1 MQQVHGF
8 GNMAAEVQ
16 NQCSVI
22 ITNNSNNN
30 KVKAFLSRPN
40 AKPKNVGRN
49 KKIKNTLLFLK
60 K

>member
-1 MQQVHGF
+1 VQQAQGF
-8 GNMAAEVQ
+8 CVWRAEVQ